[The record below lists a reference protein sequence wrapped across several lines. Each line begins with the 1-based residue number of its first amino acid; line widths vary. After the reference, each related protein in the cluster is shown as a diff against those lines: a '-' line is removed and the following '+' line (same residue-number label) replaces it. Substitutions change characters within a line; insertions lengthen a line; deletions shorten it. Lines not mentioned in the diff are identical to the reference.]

1 MSPQWTNYTI
11 RAGSPLDAEARAL
24 IAELDAFNSALY
36 PAESNHFDSP
46 ETLAQGRGI
55 FLVVELNGEIVGCG
69 AAKHCGGWAELK
81 RMYLRPKA
89 RGGGI
94 ALAMLVKL
102 LDWARAEGLPLARLE
117 TGNVSVGALR
127 LYRRAGFREIPAFPP
142 YQPDPLSIFME
153 RALR

>member
-1 MSPQWTNYTI
+1 MTQANYTI
-11 RAGSPLDAEARAL
+11 RPGSPTDPEVRLL
-24 IAELDAFNSALY
+24 IAELDAFNSELY

-46 ETLAQGRGI
+46 ETLAATLGI
-55 FLVVELNGEIVGCG
+55 FLVVEQGGEIVGCG

-81 RMYLRPKA
+81 RMYLKPKA

-102 LDWARAEGLPLARLE
+102 LDWARAQGLPLARLE

-153 RALR
+153 RPLR